1 MNDEIHYHFGE
12 GHGRPPFHTDRFDPC
27 HHRKPPRPADF
38 NVETGVVLQGDE
50 GLSAY
55 EVALKNG
62 FIGSEEE
69 WLDSLRGKDGYPKTL
84 KATIKLEGTEA
95 KVEIERKDEENLVTF
110 HFTLPEKYLPEGDSG
125 SGDSGGNTGSTGST
139 GLGMGLGMGLGS
151 TYHGGN

>member
-84 KATIKLEGTEA
+84 KATIKLEGTEPL
-95 KVEIERKDEENLVTF
+95 VTIERKDEENLVTF
-110 HFTLPEKYLPEGDSG
+110 HFTLPENYQPNDGED
-125 SGDSGGNTGSTGST
+125 TGTGST
-139 GLGMGLGMGLGS
+139 GLGMGLGS
-151 TYHGGN
+151 TYNGGGGN